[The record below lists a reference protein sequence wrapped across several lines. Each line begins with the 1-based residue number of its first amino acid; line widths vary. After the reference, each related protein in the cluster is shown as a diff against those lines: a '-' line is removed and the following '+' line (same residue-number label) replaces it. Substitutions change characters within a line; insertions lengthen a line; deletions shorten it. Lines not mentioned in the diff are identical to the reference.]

1 MYDHMIFPHKLE
13 GNESRTISFLIH
25 LYYRK
30 HSQKYSKFAKM
41 WVESK
46 AKRTN
51 KVLKSTEKI
60 KNKLETKTKTKTI
73 TKKYQKISK
82 NSQK

>member
-1 MYDHMIFPHKLE
+1 
-13 GNESRTISFLIH
+13 
-25 LYYRK
+25 
-30 HSQKYSKFAKM
+30 M